1 MKKLLALLL
10 ALVMV
15 LGLVAC
21 GAADEPAADA
31 PAADAPAADAPAADA
46 PAADAPA
53 ADAPAIKIGL
63 MLYAETD
70 EATISI
76 RTGVEKACAAAGVEL
91 AIGTIETDQ
100 TKCATLLENLLTQGC
115 NAIVDATWGAETG
128 LATSAR
134 CKELGI
140 PLVTC
145 DVEYDDYAHLVGA
158 NNYGSGQ
165 ANGEYVVNWV
175 KENWDGKI
183 NHVVAMYGFATG
195 EGVRQ
200 RLTGCLDMLV
210 AEGFITEDQIEWYD
224 ASNTEVAMSTVRDWL
239 TAHPDATNVYII
251 NNNDSGAL
259 GSYNAVA
266 TMGREDDVM
275 ITSYNADSFALEH
288 LATTEDS
295 CWKGTVNFNLAG
307 YGDLAVPALIEIITT
322 GEDNIDHELNTKTF
336 VIDRANVAEY
346 YG

>member
-21 GAADEPAADA
+21 GAKEDA

-53 ADAPAIKIGL
+53 EKKPYKFGL
-63 MLYAETD
+63 MIYADTD

-76 RTGVEKACAAAGVEL
+76 RTGVEKAAEAAGIEL
-91 AIGTIETDQ
+91 VIGNNGGDA
-100 TKCATLLENLLTQGC
+100 TKTPALLETMLSQDIDAL
-115 NAIVDATWGAETG
+115 IDATWSAEVG
-128 LATSAR
+128 VNTSAI
-134 CKELGI
+134 CKERGI

-165 ANGEYVVNWV
+165 ANGEYAINWIN
-175 KENWDGKI
+175 ENWGGEV
-183 NHVVAMYGFATG
+183 NHVIAMYPYSAGD
-195 EGVRQ
+195 GVKARI
-200 RLTGCLDMLV
+200 LGCTDMLIE
-210 AEGFITEDQIEWYD
+210 AGLITEDQITWFD
-224 ASNTEVAMSTVRDWL
+224 ASNTEKALSTVRDWL
-239 TAHPDATNVYII
+239 TGNPEADKVFIL

-259 GSYNAVA
+259 GSYQAVQG
-266 TMGREDDVM
+266 MGREDDVM
-275 ITSYNADSFALEH
+275 ILSYNADSFALEH
-288 LATTEDS
+288 LAMTEDS

-307 YGDLAVPALIEIITT
+307 YGDLAVPALIEILET
-322 GEDNIDHELNTKTF
+322 GEDNIAHELNTKTF
-336 VIDRANVAEY
+336 VIDRANVADY
-346 YG
+346 YKG

>member
-21 GAADEPAADA
+21 GAKDDA

-53 ADAPAIKIGL
+53 ADAKGYKFGL
-63 MLYAETD
+63 MIYSETD

-76 RTGVEKACAAAGVEL
+76 RTGVEKAAAEAGVEL
-91 AIGTIETDQ
+91 IIGTNQGDHTKTAAVLETILAQDID
-100 TKCATLLENLLTQGC
+100 AL
-115 NAIVDATWGAETG
+115 IDATWSAEVG
-128 LATSAR
+128 LNTSAI
-134 CKELGI
+134 CKERGI

-158 NNYGSGQ
+158 NNYGAGQ
-165 ANGEYVVNWV
+165 ANGEYAIKWIN
-175 KENWDGKI
+175 ENWDGQVNQVI
-183 NHVVAMYGFATG
+183 AMYGFASG
-195 EGVRQ
+195 DGVKA
-200 RLTGCLDMLV
+200 RLLGCLDMMV
-210 AEGFITEDQIEWYD
+210 EEGLITEDQITWFD
-224 ASNTEVAMSTVRDWL
+224 ASNTEVAMSTVRNWL
-239 TAHPDATNVYII
+239 TGNPETDHVFIL

-259 GSYNAVA
+259 GSYQAVQ

-275 ITSYNADSFALEH
+275 ILSYNADSFALEH
-288 LATTEDS
+288 FAMTEDS

-307 YGDLAVPALIEIITT
+307 YGDLAVPALVEILET
-322 GEDNIDHELNTKTF
+322 GEDNIAHELNTKTF

-346 YG
+346 YKG

>member
-21 GAADEPAADA
+21 GAKDDA

-53 ADAPAIKIGL
+53 DAPAAKSYKFGL
-63 MLYAETD
+63 MMSAETD
-70 EATISI
+70 EAALSI
-76 RTGVEKACAAAGVEL
+76 RSGVVKACEAAGVEL
-91 AIGTIETDQ
+91 IIGSNQGDH
-100 TKCATLLENLLTQGC
+100 TKTPAVLETLLSQD
-115 NAIVDATWGAETG
+115 IDALIDSTWSAEVG
-128 LATSAR
+128 LNTSAR

-158 NNYGSGQ
+158 NNYGAGQ
-165 ANGEYVVNWV
+165 TNGEYAVQWINDNWGGEVNY
-175 KENWDGKI
+175 
-183 NHVVAMYGFATG
+183 VVAMYGFATG
-195 EGVRQ
+195 EGVKM
-200 RLTGCLDMLV
+200 RLMGCLEKLIEAGM
-210 AEGFITEDQIEWYD
+210 ITEEEIVWFD
-224 ASNTEVAMSTVRDWL
+224 ASNTEKCMAHVRDWL
-239 TAHPDATNVYII
+239 TGNPEADKVFII

-259 GSYNAVA
+259 GSYQATQ

-275 ITSYNADSFALEH
+275 ILSYNADSFALEH
-288 LATTEDS
+288 FAMTEDS

-307 YGDLAVPALIEIITT
+307 YGDLAVPALLEILET
-322 GEDNIDHELNTKTF
+322 GEDNIPHELNTKTF
-336 VIDRANVAEY
+336 VINRDNVDEY
-346 YG
+346 YNP

>member
-46 PAADAPA
+46 PAAD
-53 ADAPAIKIGL
+53 KTYKFGL
-63 MLYAETD
+63 MIYSETD

-76 RTGVEKACAAAGVEL
+76 RTGVEKAAAAAGVEL
-91 AIGTIETDQ
+91 IIGTNQGDHTKTAAVLETILAQDID
-100 TKCATLLENLLTQGC
+100 AL
-115 NAIVDATWGAETG
+115 IDATWSAEVG
-128 LATSAR
+128 LNTSAI
-134 CKELGI
+134 CKERGI

-158 NNYGSGQ
+158 NNYGAGQ
-165 ANGEYVVNWV
+165 ANGEYAIKWIN
-175 KENWDGKI
+175 ENWDGQVNQVI
-183 NHVVAMYGFATG
+183 AMYGFASG
-195 EGVRQ
+195 DGVKA
-200 RLTGCLDMLV
+200 RLLGCLDMMV
-210 AEGFITEDQIEWYD
+210 EEGLITEDQITWFD
-224 ASNTEVAMSTVRDWL
+224 ASNTEVAMSTVRNWL
-239 TAHPDATNVYII
+239 TGNPETDHVFIL

-259 GSYNAVA
+259 GSYQAVQ

-275 ITSYNADSFALEH
+275 LLSYNADSFALEH
-288 LATTEDS
+288 FAMTEDS

-307 YGDLAVPALIEIITT
+307 YGDLAVPALLEILET
-322 GEDNIDHELNTKTF
+322 GEDNIAHELNTKTF

-346 YG
+346 YKG

>member
-1 MKKLLALLL
+1 MKKLIALLL

-21 GAADEPAADA
+21 GAKDDA

-53 ADAPAIKIGL
+53 ADGEKSYKFGL
-63 MLYAETD
+63 MIYSETD

-76 RTGVEKACAAAGVEL
+76 RPGVEKAAAAAGVEL
-91 AIGTIETDQ
+91 VIGTNQGDHTKTAAVLETILAQDID
-100 TKCATLLENLLTQGC
+100 AL
-115 NAIVDATWGAETG
+115 IDATWSAEVG
-128 LATSAR
+128 LNTSAI
-134 CKELGI
+134 CKERGI

-165 ANGEYVVNWV
+165 ANGEYAIKWIN
-175 KENWDGKI
+175 ENWGGQV
-183 NHVVAMYGFATG
+183 NHVVAMYGFASG
-195 EGVRQ
+195 DGVKA
-200 RLTGCLDMLV
+200 RLLGCLDMMV
-210 AEGFITEDQIEWYD
+210 EEGLITEDQITWFD
-224 ASNTEVAMSTVRDWL
+224 ASNTEKAMSTVRDWL
-239 TAHPDATNVYII
+239 TGNPEADHVFIL

-259 GSYNAVA
+259 GSYQAVQ

-275 ITSYNADSFALEH
+275 ILSYNADSFALEH
-288 LATTEDS
+288 LAMTEDS

-307 YGDLAVPALIEIITT
+307 YGDLAVPALIEILET
-322 GEDNIDHELNTKTF
+322 GEDNIAHELNTKTF
-336 VIDRANVAEY
+336 VIDRANVGEY
-346 YG
+346 YNP